1 MKVKNIM
8 FSGFAAAV
16 FATVCGAAVAA
27 DVSLISKD
35 YADAKLQAK
44 LTEGQGIDIVTAEDG
59 TTTIS
64 ADVDLSSLAT
74 KTSVETLAGTVGDE
88 TKGLVKVV
96 ADLETNK
103 ANVTDVYSKT
113 VADEKFMI
121 MEDANAL
128 GANLQWTSEGKLD
141 TKGIATADGLE
152 KLDER
157 VNGSAQTEGSVAYDI
172 AAALTSANTYTDAE
186 VKELAEGQVA
196 TNTANIALKANSA
209 DVYTKDEVN
218 TALEGV
224 RATADAAQTAEEVS
238 SAIDT
243 KISDLKL
250 GETYATVSA
259 LDGVK
264 ATAEAAQT
272 AEEVSSAIDT
282 KISDLKLGET
292 YATVSALDGVRA
304 TAEAA
309 QTAEEVS
316 SAIDT
321 KISDLKLDEN
331 YQAKLSETQLAAVN
345 SGVDSDKVAAI
356 ATNTQGIAE
365 NAAEI
370 AKKVSV
376 VTTAGTYLVNFD
388 ATGAVSYAPIKIL
401 DKDGNEITLNG
412 ESAVK
417 PSAN

>member
-44 LTEGQGIDIVTAEDG
+44 LTGGDG
-59 TTTIS
+59 VKIEESKDDDGNVISTTIS
-64 ADVDLSSLAT
+64 TDVDLTNLAT
-74 KTSVETLAGTVGDE
+74 KSEATYQGEGYVSVNNNKITV
-88 TKGLVKVV
+88 
-96 ADLETNK
+96 
-103 ANVTDVYSKT
+103 
-113 VADEKFMI
+113 
-121 MEDANAL
+121 
-128 GANLQWTSEGKLD
+128 
-141 TKGIATADGLE
+141 TADGEVAEDNTGLVTGGAVHTITSALDTRLGTAEGDIDALQADMGDVPEAGWTISSTNTKNVSEAITLLEGKVADVASTEGLNALE
-152 KLDER
+152 K
-157 VNGSAQTEGSVAYDI
+157 N
-172 AAALTSANTYTDAE
+172 
-186 VKELAEGQVA
+186 VA
-196 TNTANIALKANSA
+196 TNTENIALKANSA
-209 DVYTKDEVN
+209 DVYAKTDVYTKAEVN
-218 TALEGV
+218 AALEDV
-224 RATADAAQTAEEVS
+224 RATADAAQTAEEVG

-272 AEEVSSAIDT
+272 AEEVGSAIDT
-282 KISDLKLGET
+282 KISGLKLG
-292 YATVSALDGVRA
+292 
-304 TAEAA
+304 
-309 QTAEEVS
+309 
-316 SAIDT
+316 
-321 KISDLKLDEN
+321 EN
-331 YQAKLSETQLAAVN
+331 YQAKLSETQIAAVN

-388 ATGAVSYAPIKIL
+388 ATGAVSYAPIKIF

>member
-1 MKVKNIM
+1 MKIKNVM
-8 FSGFAAAV
+8 FSGFAAAI

-35 YADAKLQAK
+35 YADTKLQAK

-172 AAALTSANTYTDAE
+172 AAALTSANAYTDAE

-196 TNTANIALKANSA
+196 TNAANIALKANSA
-209 DVYTKDEVN
+209 DVYTKDEVD
-218 TALEGV
+218 TALSGKQATLTAENVVSGSDNVSVDFADGVYTISATDNDTKYGVGTDTTEGLTKLYAV
-224 RATADAAQTAEEVS
+224 EGDAVDGTMTQGAIKTALAGKLATDGTAAKATADANGKNIA
-238 SAIDT
+238 D
-243 KISDLKL
+243 
-250 GETYATVSA
+250 TYATK
-259 LDGVK
+259 D
-264 ATAEAAQT
+264 
-272 AEEVSSAIDT
+272 
-282 KISDLKLGET
+282 
-292 YATVSALDGVRA
+292 
-304 TAEAA
+304 
-309 QTAEEVS
+309 
-316 SAIDT
+316 
-321 KISDLKLDEN
+321 
-331 YQAKLSETQLAAVN
+331 AVN
-345 SGVDSDKVAAI
+345 TAVATKVTAI
-356 ATNTQGIAE
+356 
-365 NAAEI
+365 
-370 AKKVSV
+370 KS
-376 VTTAGTYLVNFD
+376 AGTYLVNFD
-388 ATGAVSYAPIKIL
+388 TSGNATYAPIKIL
-401 DKDGNEITLNG
+401 DGNGKEINLADG
-412 ESAVK
+412 AVA
-417 PSAN
+417 PGAAE